1 MSARDSYQESGRF
14 PSTRNG
20 NANRRAND
28 VEPRV
33 LVLDVSP
40 DNRGAR
46 LHFAGDE
53 NIRMAWIS
61 DLGRDADT
69 LKGMDP
75 LDAFRVGKASH
86 G

>member
-1 MSARDSYQESGRF
+1 MSARDNYQESGRF
-14 PSTRNG
+14 ERTRNG
-20 NANRRAND
+20 NAGRIDPDAS
-28 VEPRV
+28 PHV

-46 LHFAGDE
+46 LHFAGDK

-69 LKGMDP
+69 LKGMEP